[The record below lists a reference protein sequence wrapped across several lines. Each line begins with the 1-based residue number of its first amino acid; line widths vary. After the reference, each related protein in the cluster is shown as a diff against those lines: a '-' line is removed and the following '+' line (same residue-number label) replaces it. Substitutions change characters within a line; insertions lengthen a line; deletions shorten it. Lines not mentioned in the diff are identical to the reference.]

1 MRRPSCFLLMPLLL
15 LTANLAPAQ
24 SNDEA
29 YGEKIREYTTDER
42 FLNDM
47 VDHLPHS
54 ETVPSPL
61 DHFGTIIGAPGI
73 LHYTHEIYGYLRAL
87 ADASPRVQVRSIGRT
102 EEDREMIEVIIADE
116 AGLANL
122 EAHRADL
129 NRLADPRTLSE
140 AEAQT
145 IIDRARPIYYITAG
159 LHSPET
165 GSPEMVMELAYR
177 LAVEDSPMI
186 RAIRENI
193 IFIFTPVAEPD
204 GRDRIVD
211 TYKYRA
217 AHREV
222 GPGLSYWGHYVAH
235 DNNRDG
241 YGLGLAL
248 TRNILRSYLHWK
260 PQVMHDLHESVSYL
274 YTSTGL
280 GPYNEYLDPIVVN
293 EWHNLAHEEV
303 SELTRRGMPGVWTH
317 AFYNGWAANYLIW
330 IANTRNSIGRFYET
344 FGNSIPDTKER
355 KLVTRQTSRE
365 WYRSNPP
372 LEKTMWSLRN
382 NTNYMQSGVLAA
394 LNYTADNRREFVENF
409 YLKSKRSVDRG
420 KTEAPY
426 AWVIPREQ
434 GRPLGTL
441 HLVNLL
447 MQQGIEVHEATREL
461 RWSTQKDTMKIA
473 STNGHSGTND
483 DDDDKHIRT
492 APAGSFVIRMDQPY
506 RTLVQVLL
514 DKQNFPK
521 GARPPYDDT
530 GWTLPYLHQVEA
542 MKVGDADILD
552 ARMRLLNE
560 PVQVAG
566 TLNGEGR
573 PYYLLNHTTDD
584 NVAVFRFRLGDVAM
598 QAAEQAFE
606 ADGHTYRSG
615 SFIIPADGNPED
627 LADRLEQ
634 TARDLGLTVR
644 GVGTMPDV
652 PVHPVETPRVGLVH
666 TWVATPQDAGWWHM
680 AFDKIGIPYTYL
692 SEQDLA
698 TEDLSR
704 FDVLIM
710 PQSRATSQMLVAGHS
725 RVGDPVPW
733 QQSDEYPHLGVL
745 DQTDDQR
752 KGMGY
757 EGLINLKA
765 FIERGGVFITE
776 GRTAAFP
783 IDMALTRRIS
793 IKQTRNM
800 TVRGSVLRAEVADAA
815 SPIVYG
821 YPDTLAVYFSQS
833 PVFQIN
839 KNVGNYRT
847 PDWYKDEVWTQ
858 EVPRVVLKFA
868 KKGLLLSG
876 MANGE
881 SEMGG
886 APAVVDV
893 PVGQGHV
900 VLFANRPFRR
910 LSTHGS
916 HALVFNTM
924 LHWNDL
930 RTGWPEHPAEDDD
943 ENTSSAGDYGGEH

>member
-1 MRRPSCFLLMPLLL
+1 MRRLAALPIALLL
-15 LTANLAPAQ
+15 LSANVVLAQ

-61 DHFGTIIGAPGI
+61 DHFGTIIGAPGL
-73 LHYTHEIYGYLRAL
+73 LHYTSEIYGYFRAL
-87 ADASPRVQVRSIGRT
+87 AEASSRVAVRSIGRT
-102 EEDREMIEVIIADE
+102 EEDREMIEVIVADE
-116 AGLANL
+116 ATLANL
-122 EAHRADL
+122 ETYRADL
-129 NRLADPRTLSE
+129 NRLADPRGLSDD
-140 AEAQT
+140 EAQT
-145 IIDRARPIYYITAG
+145 IIDRAKPIYYITAG

-177 LAVEDSPMI
+177 LAVEESPLTQ
-186 RAIRENI
+186 AIRENV
-193 IFIFTPVAEPD
+193 IFIFTPAAEPD

-217 AHREV
+217 ANREI
-222 GPGLSYWGHYVAH
+222 GPGLSYWGAYVAH

-248 TRNILRSYLHWK
+248 TRNILASFLHWK

-303 SELTRRGMPGVWTH
+303 AELTRRGMPGVWTH

-355 KLVTRQTSRE
+355 KLVERQTSRQ

-382 NTNYMQSGVLAA
+382 NTNYMQSGVLTA
-394 LNYTADNRREFVENF
+394 LKYTADNHREFVENF
-409 YLKSKRSVDRG
+409 YLKSKRAVERG
-420 KTEAPY
+420 KTETPH

-434 GRPLGTL
+434 GRPLATVN
-441 HLVNLL
+441 LVNLL

-461 RWSTQKDTMKIA
+461 RWSTKKKDAEEVT
-473 STNGHSGTND
+473 STNGHSGANGD
-483 DDDDKHIRT
+483 DENMRT
-492 APAGSFVIRMDQPY
+492 APEGSFIIRMDQPY

-521 GARPPYDDT
+521 DARPPYDDT
-530 GWTLPYLHQVEA
+530 GWTLPYLHQVQA
-542 MKVGDADILD
+542 IKVNDPDLFD
-552 ARMRLLNE
+552 ARMRLLAE

-566 TLNGEGR
+566 ELDGKGS
-573 PYYLLNHTTDD
+573 YYLLNHTTDD
-584 NVAVFRFRLGDVAM
+584 NVTVFRFRLGDVAM
-598 QAAEQAFE
+598 QAAEQSFE
-606 ADGHTYRSG
+606 ADGHTYNAG
-615 SFIIPADGNPED
+615 SFIIPADGNPDD
-627 LADRLEQ
+627 LADRIEQ
-634 TARDLGLTVR
+634 TAQELGLTVR
-644 GVGTMPDV
+644 GVEAMPEV
-652 PVHPVETPRVGLVH
+652 PTHAIETPRVGLIH
-666 TWVATPQDAGWWHM
+666 TWVSTPQDAGWWHM

-698 TEDLSR
+698 TEDLSA

-710 PQSRATSQMLVAGHS
+710 PRHRASPQMLVAGHS

-733 QQSDEYPHLGVL
+733 QPSDEYPHLGHI

-757 EGLINLKA
+757 EGLINLKG
-765 FIERGGVFITE
+765 FIESGGVFITE
-776 GRTAAFP
+776 GNTAAFP

-800 TVRGSVLRAEVADAA
+800 TVRGSVLRAEVADTT
-815 SPIVYG
+815 SPIIYG
-821 YPDTLAVYFSQS
+821 YPDTLAVYFSQT

-839 KNVGNYRT
+839 KNVGSYRT
-847 PDWYKDEVWTQ
+847 PDWYKDEVWAS

-868 KKGLLLSG
+868 KKGLLMSG
-876 MANGE
+876 MAKGE
-881 SEMGG
+881 NEMAGS
-886 APAVVDV
+886 PAVVDV
-893 PVGQGHV
+893 PVGAGHV

-910 LSTHGS
+910 WSTHGS
-916 HALVFNTM
+916 HTLVFNTM

-930 RTGWPEHPAEDDD
+930 RTGWPERPPED
-943 ENTSSAGDYGGEH
+943 ENQTPSLNDAEWEH